1 MSIKI
6 VLNALLALC
15 LMIGCVA
22 GADFCVAGADCC
34 VAGADF
40 CRYDSDISVLP
51 IDPVIPFTPINPHS
65 EDVGSQLAEYYKE
78 LFENLFGGGGR
89 PPFLTA

>member
-6 VLNALLALC
+6 VLIALLALC

-22 GADFCVAGADCC
+22 GADC
-34 VAGADF
+34 
-40 CRYDSDISVLP
+40 CRYDSDISELP

>member
-6 VLNALLALC
+6 VLIALLALC

-22 GADFCVAGADCC
+22 GADSCDYAPSEEDVH
-34 VAGADF
+34 
-40 CRYDSDISVLP
+40 
-51 IDPVIPFTPINPHS
+51 IDPVVPFTPINPHS

-78 LFENLFGGGGR
+78 LLENLFGGGGR
-89 PPFLTA
+89 PPFLTE